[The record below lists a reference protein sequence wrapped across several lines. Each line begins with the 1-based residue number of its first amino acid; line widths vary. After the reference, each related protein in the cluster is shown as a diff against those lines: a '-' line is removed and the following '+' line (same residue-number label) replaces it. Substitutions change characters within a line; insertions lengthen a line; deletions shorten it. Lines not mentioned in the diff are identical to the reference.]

1 LCYARA
7 DKFGESRMNE
17 IDTER
22 MRAAA
27 KDLVDVLSAYD
38 VAFVRLER
46 DAPKL
51 ARLRE
56 AIGTALAEASHWNLD
71 SDARIPH

>member
-1 LCYARA
+1 
-7 DKFGESRMNE
+7 
-17 IDTER
+17 
-22 MRAAA
+22 
-27 KDLVDVLSAYD
+27 
-38 VAFVRLER
+38 VRLER

-56 AIGTALAEASHWNLD
+56 AIGAALAEASHWNLD